1 MAVYT
6 KLSEKI
12 LKEFFLKY
20 NLGKLLN
27 HKEIKEGIE
36 NTNYFIQTEKGK
48 FILTLYEKRVE
59 EKDLPFFIS
68 LMKNLF
74 DKKFPSPKPIINK
87 NGNYISEILG
97 KKAAVVSFLDGYA
110 KKSLNPSNCWQV
122 GINTAKLHLITKD
135 LTGKRENKLSVNSWR
150 KIYNKVKKDC

>member
-6 KLSEKI
+6 KLSEDK
-12 LKEFFLKY
+12 LKDFFLKY
-20 NLGKLLN
+20 NLGKLLD

-36 NTNYFIQTEKGK
+36 NTNYFIRTEKGK

-74 DKKFPSPKPIINK
+74 DKNFPS
-87 NGNYISEILG
+87 
-97 KKAAVVSFLDGYA
+97 FL
-110 KKSLNPSNCWQV
+110 
-122 GINTAKLHLITKD
+122 
-135 LTGKRENKLSVNSWR
+135 
-150 KIYNKVKKDC
+150 